1 MSTIKGQSSLRE
13 GLEPLFSGKSR
24 RPYYILIDGN
34 KEPLNTP
41 APALYEMVA
50 HNGVYELVFITA

>member
-1 MSTIKGQSSLRE
+1 MSSIQGQSSLLK

-34 KEPLNTP
+34 KESLNTP
-41 APALYEMVA
+41 APVLYEMVT